1 MSSEPPFN
9 RLAIVGLGLI
19 GGSIALAVRERWSS
33 VLITAVDRPPVLA
46 HASSSGAIDRAA
58 NSVAD
63 IGAVDLI
70 VLAAPVHQNIQLLP
84 QVMSVRPSGAI
95 VTDVGGT
102 KRDIVKAAAELPSGT
117 TAFIG
122 GHPIGGAERGG
133 FGFARPD
140 LFRGRPWI
148 FVPPLDRR
156 GGSLEDRRGGSL
168 EDRRGGSLDPP
179 SDPSSPVG
187 KLFDFVRGV
196 GARPA
201 TMKADDHDRV
211 MAYVSHLPQLT
222 VSALMEVVGRAASN
236 DGLRFAGRGLTDSTR
251 LASSPASVWRDLCA
265 SNADDIA
272 PALDALIARLT
283 ELRADLE
290 SGRTVEEV
298 FEDAA
303 KWRAE
308 LMKGRES

>member
-1 MSSEPPFN
+1 MSSDEPPFS

-33 VLITAVDRPPVLA
+33 VLITAVDRAPVLA

-58 NSVAD
+58 NTVAD
-63 IGAVDLI
+63 IGSVDLI
-70 VLAAPVHQNIQLLP
+70 ILAAPVRQNVQLLAE
-84 QVMSVRPSGAI
+84 VMPRLSDGAI

-102 KRDIVKAAAELPSGT
+102 KRDIVSAAAGLPSGT
-117 TAFIG
+117 TSFVG

-140 LFRGRPWI
+140 LFRGKPWI
-148 FVPPLDRR
+148 FTPGA
-156 GGSLEDRRGGSL
+156 GG
-168 EDRRGGSLDPP
+168 DPP
-179 SDPSSPVG
+179 AALD
-187 KLFDFVRGV
+187 KLYEFVRGL

-201 TMKADDHDRV
+201 TMNAEDHDRV

-222 VSALMEVVGRAASN
+222 ASVLMEVVGRAASN

-251 LASSPASVWRDLCA
+251 LASSPASVWREICA
-265 SNADDIA
+265 ANADDIG
-272 PALDALIARLT
+272 PALDALIARLS
-283 ELRADLE
+283 ELRANLQ
-290 SGRTVEEV
+290 SGRTVDEV
-298 FEDAA
+298 FDDAA

>member
-1 MSSEPPFN
+1 MSSHEPPFN
-9 RLAIVGLGLI
+9 RIAIVGLGLI

-58 NSVAD
+58 SSVAD
-63 IGAVDLI
+63 IGPVDLI
-70 VLAAPVHQNIQLLP
+70 VLAAPVRQNVELLP
-84 QVMSVRPSGAI
+84 QVMSLRPDGTV

-102 KRDIVKAAAELPSGT
+102 KRDIVSAAAALPSGG
-117 TAFIG
+117 TAFVG

-140 LFRGRPWI
+140 LFRGKPWI
-148 FVPPLDRR
+148 FTPAQPAAAMERLFEFAR
-156 GGSLEDRRGGSL
+156 GM
-168 EDRRGGSLDPP
+168 
-179 SDPSSPVG
+179 
-187 KLFDFVRGV
+187 
-196 GARPA
+196 GARPV
-201 TMKADDHDRV
+201 TMDAEAHDRV

-222 VSALMEVVGRAASN
+222 ASVLMEVVGRAASS

-251 LASSPASVWRDLCA
+251 LASSPASVWREICA
-265 SNADDIA
+265 ANADDIG
-272 PALDALIARLT
+272 PAIDALIARLSD
-283 ELRADLE
+283 LRADLQ
-290 SGRTVEEV
+290 SGRTVDEV
-298 FEDAA
+298 FDDAA

>member
-1 MSSEPPFN
+1 MSSHEPPFN
-9 RLAIVGLGLI
+9 RIAIVGLGLI

-58 NSVAD
+58 SSVAD
-63 IGAVDLI
+63 IGPVDLVI
-70 VLAAPVHQNIQLLP
+70 LAAPVRQNVELLP
-84 QVMSVRPSGAI
+84 QVMSLRPDGTV

-102 KRDIVKAAAELPSGT
+102 KRDIVSAAAALPSGG
-117 TAFIG
+117 TAFVG

-140 LFRGRPWI
+140 LFRGKPWI
-148 FVPPLDRR
+148 FTPAQPAAAMERLFEFAR
-156 GGSLEDRRGGSL
+156 GM
-168 EDRRGGSLDPP
+168 
-179 SDPSSPVG
+179 
-187 KLFDFVRGV
+187 
-196 GARPA
+196 GARPV
-201 TMKADDHDRV
+201 TMDAEAHDRV

-222 VSALMEVVGRAASN
+222 ASVLMEVVGRAASS

-251 LASSPASVWRDLCA
+251 LASSPASVWREICA
-265 SNADDIA
+265 ANADDIG
-272 PALDALIARLT
+272 PAIDALIARLSD
-283 ELRADLE
+283 LRADLQ
-290 SGRTVEEV
+290 SGRTVDEV
-298 FEDAA
+298 FDDAA

>member
-1 MSSEPPFN
+1 MSSEPPFT
-9 RLAIVGLGLI
+9 RIAIIGLGLI

-33 VLITAVDRPPVLA
+33 VLVTAVDRPAVLA

-58 NSVAD
+58 NAVAD
-63 IGAVDLI
+63 IGPVDLI
-70 VLAAPVHQNIQLLP
+70 ILAAPVRQNVELLP
-84 QVMSVRPSGAI
+84 LVMSIRPDGAV

-102 KRDIVKAAAELPSGT
+102 KRDIVAAAAALPSGA
-117 TAFIG
+117 TAFVG

-148 FVPPLDRR
+148 FTPTQSVPATDR
-156 GGSLEDRRGGSL
+156 
-168 EDRRGGSLDPP
+168 
-179 SDPSSPVG
+179 
-187 KLFDFVRGV
+187 LFEFVRGL

-201 TMKADDHDRV
+201 TMDADAHDRV

-222 VSALMEVVGRAASN
+222 ASVLMEVVGRAASS

-251 LASSPASVWRDLCA
+251 LASSPASVWREICA
-265 SNADDIA
+265 ANADDIG
-272 PALDALIARLT
+272 PALDALIARLS
-283 ELRADLE
+283 ELRADLQ
-290 SGRTVEEV
+290 SGRTVDDV
-298 FEDAA
+298 FDDAA

-308 LMKGRES
+308 LMKGRDS

>member
-1 MSSEPPFN
+1 MSSDDPPFN

-33 VLITAVDRPPVLA
+33 TLITAVDRPPVLA

-58 NSVAD
+58 QTVAE
-63 IGAVDLI
+63 IGPVDLVI
-70 VLAAPVHQNIQLLP
+70 LAAPVRQNVELLP
-84 QVMSVRPSGAI
+84 QVMAGLSDGAI

-102 KRDIVKAAAELPSGT
+102 KRDIVAAAKALPSA

-140 LFRGRPWI
+140 LFRGKPWI
-148 FVPPLDRR
+148 FTPAAASP
-156 GGSLEDRRGGSL
+156 
-168 EDRRGGSLDPP
+168 SLD
-179 SDPSSPVG
+179 
-187 KLFDFVRGV
+187 KLSDFVRGL

-201 TMKADDHDRV
+201 TMDAEAHDRV
-211 MAYVSHLPQLT
+211 MAYVSHLPQLAAS
-222 VSALMEVVGRAASN
+222 VLMEVVGSAASN
-236 DGLRFAGRGLTDSTR
+236 DGLRVAGRGLTDSTR
-251 LASSPASVWRDLCA
+251 LASSPASVWREICA
-265 SNADDIA
+265 ANADDIG
-272 PALDALIARLT
+272 PALDALIARLS
-283 ELRADLE
+283 ELRADLH
-290 SGRTVEEV
+290 SGRTVDEV
-298 FEDAA
+298 FDAAA

>member
-1 MSSEPPFN
+1 MSSDEPPFN
-9 RLAIVGLGLI
+9 RVAIVGLGLI

-33 VLITAVDRPPVLA
+33 TLITAVDRPPVLA

-58 NSVAD
+58 QTVAE
-63 IGAVDLI
+63 IGPVDLVI
-70 VLAAPVHQNIQLLP
+70 LAAPVRQNVELLP
-84 QVMSVRPSGAI
+84 QVMSGLSAGAI

-102 KRDIVKAAAELPSGT
+102 KRDIAAAAAALPSA

-140 LFRGRPWI
+140 LFRGKPWI
-148 FVPPLDRR
+148 FTPTPADSDRR
-156 GGSLEDRRGGSL
+156 GGSS
-168 EDRRGGSLDPP
+168 DPP
-179 SDPSSPVG
+179 AALD
-187 KLFDFVRGV
+187 KLFAFVRGL

-201 TMKADDHDRV
+201 TMNAEDHDRV

-222 VSALMEVVGRAASN
+222 ASVLMEVVGSAASN

-251 LASSPASVWRDLCA
+251 LASSPASVWREICA
-265 SNADDIA
+265 ANADDIG
-272 PALDALIARLT
+272 PALDALIARLS
-283 ELRADLE
+283 ELRANLQ
-290 SGRTVEEV
+290 SGRTVDEV
-298 FEDAA
+298 FDDAA

>member
-1 MSSEPPFN
+1 MSSDEPPFN

-19 GGSIALAVRERWSS
+19 GGSIALAVRERWSQ
-33 VLITAVDRPPVLA
+33 VLVTAVDRAPVLA

-58 NSVAD
+58 NTVAD
-63 IGAVDLI
+63 IGPVDLI
-70 VLAAPVHQNIQLLP
+70 ILAAPVRQNIELLAP
-84 QVMSVRPSGAI
+84 VMSIRPDGAI

-102 KRDIVKAAAELPSGT
+102 KRDIVRAAAALPSGT
-117 TAFIG
+117 RAFIG

-148 FVPPLDRR
+148 FTPCGSGSSDPPAALDR
-156 GGSLEDRRGGSL
+156 LAE
-168 EDRRGGSLDPP
+168 
-179 SDPSSPVG
+179 
-187 KLFDFVRGV
+187 FVRGL

-201 TMKADDHDRV
+201 SMDAETHDRV

-222 VSALMEVVGRAASN
+222 ASVLMEVVGRAAAS
-236 DGLRFAGRGLTDSTR
+236 DGLRYAGRGLTDSTR
-251 LASSPASVWRDLCA
+251 LASSPASVWRDICA
-265 SNADDIA
+265 ANADDIG
-272 PALDALIARLT
+272 PALDALIARLS

-290 SGRTVEEV
+290 SGRTVDEV
-298 FEDAA
+298 FDDAA

-308 LMKGRES
+308 LMKGREPS

>member
-1 MSSEPPFN
+1 VSADEPPFS

-58 NSVAD
+58 STVAD
-63 IGAVDLI
+63 IGPVDLI
-70 VLAAPVHQNIQLLP
+70 ILAAPVRQNVQLLP
-84 QVMSVRPSGAI
+84 QIMSIRSQGAV

-102 KRDIVKAAAELPSGT
+102 KRDIVSAAADLPSGT

-140 LFRGRPWI
+140 LFRGKPWI
-148 FVPPLDRR
+148 FTPVA
-156 GGSLEDRRGGSL
+156 STQE
-168 EDRRGGSLDPP
+168 RRGGSLDPP
-179 SDPSSPVG
+179 DP
-187 KLFDFVRGV
+187 LDRLCDFVRGL

-201 TMKADDHDRV
+201 TMDAEAHDRV

-222 VSALMEVVGRAASN
+222 ASVLMDVVGRAATT

-251 LASSPASVWRDLCA
+251 LASSPASVWREICA
-265 SNADDIA
+265 ANADDIG

-283 ELRADLE
+283 ELRADLQ
-290 SGRTVEEV
+290 SGRTVDDV

-303 KWRAE
+303 RWRAE
-308 LMKGRES
+308 LMKGRET

>member
-1 MSSEPPFN
+1 MSSDEPPFN

-33 VLITAVDRPPVLA
+33 TLITAVDRPPVLA

-58 NSVAD
+58 QTVAE
-63 IGAVDLI
+63 IGPVDLVI
-70 VLAAPVHQNIQLLP
+70 LAAPVRQNVELLP
-84 QVMSVRPSGAI
+84 EVMSRLSPGAI

-102 KRDIVKAAAELPSGT
+102 KRDITRAGAVLPSAM
-117 TAFIG
+117 AFIG

-140 LFRGRPWI
+140 LFRGKPWI
-148 FVPPLDRR
+148 FT
-156 GGSLEDRRGGSL
+156 
-168 EDRRGGSLDPP
+168 P
-179 SDPSSPVG
+179 SPATPSSF
-187 KLFDFVRGV
+187 LDTLYEFVRGL

-201 TMKADDHDRV
+201 TMDAETHDRV

-222 VSALMEVVGRAASN
+222 ASVLMEVVGQAATS

-251 LASSPASVWRDLCA
+251 LASSPASVWRDICA
-265 SNADDIA
+265 ANADDIG
-272 PALDALIARLT
+272 PALDALIARLI
-283 ELRADLE
+283 ELRADLQN
-290 SGRTVEEV
+290 GRIVEDV
-298 FEDAA
+298 FDNAA
-303 KWRAE
+303 RWRAE

>member
-1 MSSEPPFN
+1 MSSDELPFN
-9 RLAIVGLGLI
+9 RIAIIGLGLI

-33 VLITAVDRPPVLA
+33 TLITAVDRPQVLA
-46 HASSSGAIDRAA
+46 HASSSGAIDRVAHT
-58 NSVAD
+58 VAD
-63 IGAVDLI
+63 IGPVDLVI
-70 VLAAPVHQNIQLLP
+70 LAAPVRQNVDLLP
-84 QVMSVRPSGAI
+84 QVMASLAGGAI

-102 KRDIVKAAAELPSGT
+102 KRDIARVAATLPSS

-140 LFRGRPWI
+140 LFRGKPWI
-148 FVPPLDRR
+148 FTPFTRDPAPGIRDPKARDPESPIPDPLPR
-156 GGSLEDRRGGSL
+156 
-168 EDRRGGSLDPP
+168 
-179 SDPSSPVG
+179 
-187 KLFDFVRGV
+187 LFDFVKGL
-196 GARPA
+196 GARPL
-201 TMKADDHDRV
+201 TMDAETHDRV

-222 VSALMEVVGRAASN
+222 ASALMEVVGRAASH

-251 LASSPASVWRDLCA
+251 LASSPASVWREICA
-265 SNADDIA
+265 ANADDIG

-283 ELRADLE
+283 QLRADLE
-290 SGRTVEEV
+290 SGHTVDEI

>member
-1 MSSEPPFN
+1 MSSDEPPFH

-33 VLITAVDRPPVLA
+33 TLITAVDRAPVLA

-58 NSVAD
+58 HSVAE
-63 IGAVDLI
+63 IGPVDLVI
-70 VLAAPVHQNIQLLP
+70 LAAPVRQNVELLP
-84 QVMSVRPSGAI
+84 QVMSCLSGGAI

-102 KRDIVKAAAELPSGT
+102 KRDIATAAAALPSP

-140 LFRGRPWI
+140 LFRGKPWI
-148 FVPPLDRR
+148 FTP
-156 GGSLEDRRGGSL
+156 
-168 EDRRGGSLDPP
+168 
-179 SDPSSPVG
+179 DPSAPPANLD
-187 KLFDFVRGV
+187 KLSAFVRGL

-201 TMKADDHDRV
+201 TMDADTHDRV

-222 VSALMEVVGRAASN
+222 ASVLMEVVGRAASSE
-236 DGLRFAGRGLTDSTR
+236 GLRFAGRGLTDSTR
-251 LASSPASVWRDLCA
+251 LASSPASVWRDICA
-265 SNADDIA
+265 ANADAIG

-283 ELRADLE
+283 ELRADLQ
-290 SGRTVEEV
+290 SGNLVEEV
-298 FEDAA
+298 FDDAA